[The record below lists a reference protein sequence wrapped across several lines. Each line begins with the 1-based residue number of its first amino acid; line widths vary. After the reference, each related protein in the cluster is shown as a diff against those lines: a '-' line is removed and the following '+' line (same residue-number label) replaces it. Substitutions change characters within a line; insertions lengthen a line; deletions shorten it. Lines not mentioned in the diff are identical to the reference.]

1 MKAAYIDKPYSL
13 NIVDRDIPLLKP
25 REAIVKVHACGV
37 CGTDIHIYEG
47 VMPWARLPLIPGH
60 EFSGVVVD
68 VGENVDTIS
77 IGDAV
82 TVDPNITCGL
92 CHYCRSG
99 RRNLC
104 SKVESIGVTRDG
116 GFAEYVVVPVSQLY
130 RVPSG
135 LSLDEAAF
143 TEPVACCI
151 HGISRLS
158 IKPGEDVL
166 IVGAGPI
173 GLIHL
178 QLAKRA
184 GAGRVI
190 VAEVNDIRLKLA
202 EKLGAD
208 LTVNPAVED
217 INKSINSFLKGKGVE
232 AAIDAAG
239 GSTPLT
245 LALKCLEPGGR
256 LLVFGV
262 APEND
267 VWSIKPYEIYK
278 RELMIIGSFI
288 NPYEMDAALNM
299 LASGAVNVKPI
310 ISHVIGLEDLEKVLK
325 REIPNVIKVLVKPLY

>member
-1 MKAAYIDKPYSL
+1 MKAAFIEKPHSL
-13 NIVDRDIPLLKP
+13 NIVDKNIPSIKPKEVLL
-25 REAIVKVHACGV
+25 KVHACGV

-77 IGDAV
+77 IGDVVA
-82 TVDPNITCGL
+82 VDPNIACGL
-92 CHYCRSG
+92 CRYCRSG

-116 GFAEYVVVPVSQLY
+116 GFAEYVVAPVSQLY
-130 RVPSG
+130 KIPSG

-143 TEPVACCI
+143 TEPVACCL
-151 HGISRLS
+151 HGITRLS

-190 VAEVNDIRLKLA
+190 VVEVNDVRLKLA

-208 LTVNPAVED
+208 LTVNPSKED
-217 INKSINSFLKGKGVE
+217 VTEVINSLLRGKAVE

-239 GSTPLT
+239 GSKSLT
-245 LALKCLEPGGR
+245 SALKCLEPGGR

-262 APEND
+262 ASEED
-267 VWSIKPYEIYK
+267 IWCIKPYDIYK
-278 RELMIIGSFI
+278 RELTIIGSFI
-288 NPYEMDAALNM
+288 NPYEMDAALNL
-299 LASGAVNVKPI
+299 LASGAIDVKPL
-310 ISHVIGLEDLEKVLK
+310 ISHIINLGDLEKALK
-325 REIPNVIKVLVKPLY
+325 REIPNTIKILVKPQ

>member
-1 MKAAYIDKPYSL
+1 MKAAFIDKPRSL
-13 NIVDRDIPLLKP
+13 NIVDRDIPSVKP

-77 IGDAV
+77 IGDVVA
-82 TVDPNITCGL
+82 VDPNITCGL
-92 CHYCRSG
+92 CRYCRSG

-116 GFAEYVVVPVSQLY
+116 GFAEYVVAPVSQLY
-130 RVPSG
+130 KIPSG

-143 TEPVACCI
+143 TEPVACCL

-178 QLAKRA
+178 QLARRA

-190 VAEVNDIRLKLA
+190 VVEVNDIRLKLA

-208 LTVNPAVED
+208 LTVNPSEEDVTEAV
-217 INKSINSFLKGKGVE
+217 NGFLRGKAVE

-239 GSTPLT
+239 GSKPLA

-262 APEND
+262 ASED
-267 VWSIKPYEIYK
+267 DMWSIKPYEIYK
-278 RELMIIGSFI
+278 RELTIIGSFI
-288 NPYEMDAALNM
+288 NPYEMEAALNL
-299 LASGAVNVKPI
+299 LASGAVDVKPL
-310 ISHVIGLEDLEKVLK
+310 ISHIVGLKDLEKALK
-325 REIPNVIKVLVKPLY
+325 REIPNTIKVLVKPQ